1 MAADVTTL
9 LLAWRQGDE
18 AALDELIPL
27 VYQELRRMAHRYLAG
42 QRPGHTLQ
50 TTALVHE
57 TYLQLVDCRQ
67 VRWQDRTH
75 FLAVSAKLMRRILVD
90 YARSRNANKRGG
102 AARPVTLDESLDFAP
117 QRSADLVALDD
128 SLEALATIDPRK
140 SKVVELKFF
149 GGLET
154 SEMAE
159 VLGVSQQT
167 ILRDWKLAKLWLLRE
182 LSRSL

>member
-42 QRPGHTLQ
+42 QRTGHTLQ

-57 TYLQLVDCRQ
+57 TYLHLVDCRQ

-90 YARSRNANKRGG
+90 YARSRNAHKRGG
-102 AARPVTLDESLDFAP
+102 AAQPLSLDESLDFAP
-117 QRSADLVALDD
+117 QRGPDLVALDD
-128 SLEALATIDPRK
+128 SLEALAKIDSRK

-154 SEMAE
+154 AEIAE

-167 ILRDWKLAKLWLLRE
+167 ILRDWKLAKVWLLRE
-182 LSRSL
+182 LGRS

>member
-1 MAADVTTL
+1 MAADATTL

-18 AALDELIPL
+18 AALGELISL

-50 TTALVHE
+50 ATALVHE
-57 TYLQLVDCRQ
+57 TYLQLVDYRR

-75 FLAVSAKLMRRILVD
+75 FLAVTAKLMRRILVD

-102 AARPVTLDESLDFAP
+102 SVRPVSLDDSLNFALP
-117 QRSADLVALDD
+117 RRADLVALDD
-128 SLEALATIDPRK
+128 SLEALAMIDPRK

-154 SEMAE
+154 GEIAE
-159 VLGVSQQT
+159 ALGVSEPT
-167 ILRDWKLAKLWLLRE
+167 VLRDWKLAKLWLLRE
-182 LSRSL
+182 LTRA